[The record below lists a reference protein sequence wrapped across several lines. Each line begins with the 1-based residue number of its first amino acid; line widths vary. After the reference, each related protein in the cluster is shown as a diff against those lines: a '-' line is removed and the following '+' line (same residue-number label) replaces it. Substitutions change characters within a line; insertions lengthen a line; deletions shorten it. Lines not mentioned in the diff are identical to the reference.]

1 MMKLI
6 KLILYNKNIKI
17 KLMIHLYNDIPTDI
31 KMKIEIHVIQE
42 FEALNSYVELD
53 ICGPLTQPYT
63 RCETLGDSY
72 VLEFRHFLSKLL
84 IIPTQL
90 IVKLK

>member
-17 KLMIHLYNDIPTDI
+17 KLIMIHLYNDIPTDI
-31 KMKIEIHVIQE
+31 KMKIEIHIIQG

-53 ICGPLTQPYT
+53 ICGPLTPPYT
-63 RCETLGDSY
+63 RCKTLGD
-72 VLEFRHFLSKLL
+72 L
-84 IIPTQL
+84 PTSWNSDTFSANC
-90 IVKLK
+90 